1 MANKYNFD
9 QKIDRRK
16 THSYKWDVSQ
26 DEISLSIAD
35 TDFLVA
41 NEIQEAIISRSND
54 ATYGY
59 TFVPNEYYKAYIH
72 WWKNRYGLDLKEE
85 YFIFST
91 SVVASIDS
99 IIKRI
104 SKVGDYI
111 SLFAPNYNV
120 FFNCIENNN
129 RKVLEIPFVY
139 KDYQYSIDW
148 DLFEKEVQKS
158 KIFIL
163 CNPHNPIGIQFS
175 ENEIKRIV
183 EICKKYNIY
192 IISDEIHSDLDY
204 NEKRYNPV
212 LKFVDYEKAIMLVSP
227 GKTFNLAGL
236 HSSVIIIRDKD
247 LRELIQKGV
256 YEDDVGEPSYFS
268 IEPVIAAYTKCEQYV
283 NEENEYIKENRRI
296 LAEFLV
302 KNDIKM
308 KIISGFATYLLWID
322 ISYYSNDSEAFTEEL
337 KRSAKIIVGSGKH
350 YHEHYSSF
358 IRINIAT
365 QKEII
370 LQFCNRLLRFLKE
383 RE

>member
-1 MANKYNFD
+1 MTNRYNFD

-41 NEIQEAIISRSND
+41 NEIQEAIISRSNE

-148 DLFEKEVQKS
+148 DLFEKEVKKS
-158 KIFIL
+158 KIFIF

-212 LKFVDYEKAIMLVSP
+212 LKSVDYEKVIMLVSP

-337 KRSAKIIVGSGKH
+337 KKNAKIIVGSGKH

-383 RE
+383 KK